1 MLTAKVI
8 LGELESKAATD
19 RHGVYDRPSNQPCCS
34 WTPRRTTCSRPRTW
48 WWRSSSSAT
57 LLSSEF
63 SLKRGPRHQPY
74 FCIQDWQ
81 QWSWTKDKQM
91 QPVWLCFI
99 WGRQFEETFENT
111 QRRKGKQMQPVW
123 ISILLS
129 RQVEDSFENP
139 QWRKV
144 KQMQPVWLC
153 ILTSRRFEDSYE
165 RTPWRKIKQMQPMWI
180 CILSGRQSEDSF
192 ENPQRRKVK
201 QIATS
206 VTLHPQYAGDLRRHL
221 KTHNGE
227 KVNKCNQCE

>member
-1 MLTAKVI
+1 MKATLTAKVI

-81 QWSWTKDKQM
+81 KWSWTKDKQM
-91 QPVWLCFI
+91 QPAVWLCFI

-139 QWRKV
+139 KWRKV
-144 KQMQPVWLC
+144 KQMQSVWLC
-153 ILTSRRFEDSYE
+153 IISSRQFEDKNLRINPHLLKP
-165 RTPWRKIKQMQPMWI
+165 RTRVGIWHGV
-180 CILSGRQSEDSF
+180 ILLEGPTTIQSQQQ
-192 ENPQRRKVK
+192 N
-201 QIATS
+201 
-206 VTLHPQYAGDLRRHL
+206 
-221 KTHNGE
+221 
-227 KVNKCNQCE
+227 